1 MSSARNLA
9 FVCAFVASGL
19 LHAADWVRVPSAGQ
33 DLHYYDRS
41 KVTVRGDEITYWRK
55 VVLAT
60 PTQVRAGVARSAIY
74 QERIHCRQHTLR
86 TLGWQLFAAEG
97 AALESATTADAEAGP
112 IVPETIGDRFQT
124 VMCEL
129 VDVRRRQ
136 AAEFA
141 REEALL
147 ASKRKELEALR
158 TEVERL
164 EDSVARLRV
173 REAAF
178 GADKPAEAVPAAPAP
193 AAAPEPAAQ

>member
-1 MSSARNLA
+1 MNTLHRLA
-9 FVCAFVASGL
+9 FVCALAVSGTP
-19 LHAADWVRVPSAGQ
+19 HAADWVRVPSAGQ

-97 AALESATTADAEAGP
+97 AALESATTADAEPGP

-124 VMCEL
+124 AMCEL

-147 ASKRKELEALR
+147 ASKRKELDTLR
-158 TEVERL
+158 AEVERL

-178 GADKPAEAVPAAPAP
+178 GADKAAETAPAVPATVPDA
-193 AAAPEPAAQ
+193 AAAPQ

>member
-1 MSSARNLA
+1 MNSARSLA
-9 FVCAFVASGL
+9 FVCTFVASGL

-97 AALESATTADAEAGP
+97 AALESATTADAEPGP

-124 VMCEL
+124 AMCEL

-141 REEALL
+141 REEATL
-147 ASKRKELEALR
+147 ASKRKELDALR
-158 TEVERL
+158 AEVERL
-164 EDSVARLRV
+164 EDSVARLRA

-178 GADKPAEAVPAAPAP
+178 GAEKPAEAPPAAPASTTT
-193 AAAPEPAAQ
+193 PEPVTQ

>member
-1 MSSARNLA
+1 MNVARSLSCFCALAMS
-9 FVCAFVASGL
+9 GP
-19 LHAADWVRVPSAGQ
+19 LHAADWVRVPSASQ

-41 KVTVRGDEITYWRK
+41 KVTIRGDEITYWRK

-97 AALESATTADAEAGP
+97 AALESATTSDAEPGP

-124 VMCEL
+124 AMCEL

-147 ASKRKELEALR
+147 ASKRKELDTVRA
-158 TEVERL
+158 EVERL
-164 EDSVARLRV
+164 EESVARLRV

-178 GADKPAEAVPAAPAP
+178 GSDKASEAAPAAPTS
-193 AAAPEPAAQ
+193 APEPAAAPQ